1 MRYYFNLVRAR
12 EIISDQVGIELADF
26 DHVPAHVLE
35 AIVLKAL
42 AELREEDGEL
52 PNRYRSW
59 MLEVRDVSNGV
70 VHVIDLNTFD
80 RLTLLAIALRA
91 PDQFSIFQD
100 LGTFCLNSH
109 IL

>member
-26 DHVPAHVLE
+26 DHTPAHVLE
-35 AIVLKAL
+35 AVVLKAL
-42 AELREEDGEL
+42 AELREEDSEL
-52 PNRYRSW
+52 ANQCRTW
-59 MLEVRDVSNGV
+59 MLEVRDVSSGV
-70 VHVIDLNTFD
+70 VLVIDLDTLD

-91 PDQFSIFQD
+91 SDQLSI
-100 LGTFCLNSH
+100 LSGSWNLLLNSH